1 MTRLSLQAP
10 VWTVH
15 GWPGLLTVTSPRG
28 PCITRH
34 CECGDKSEL
43 FQHWLITRGFIK
55 QHKKYVNICVSL
67 QWSHQNI
74 VTRHQG
80 TMRQLYNQDSV
91 TRWEMRSHWRQVLH
105 FVGSQSNK
113 HSPEGERTAFYFLQ
127 SSASSESA
135 SNNPSL
141 VFVINSKSLIYI
153 FQLLDVWIC
162 SEERREAWVQAADS
176 GGRGQRGEDP
186 RNRLKF
192 PQLTTQTQTTNTTS
206 RASVTTTVNLFLKT
220 PFSVFSPSAWWVM
233 GDVRSWVPSHQ

>member
-1 MTRLSLQAP
+1 MC
-10 VWTVH
+10 H
-15 GWPGLLTVTSPRG
+15 YNGLIRILW
-28 PCITRH
+28 H
-34 CECGDKSEL
+34 
-43 FQHWLITRGFIK
+43 
-55 QHKKYVNICVSL
+55 
-67 QWSHQNI
+67 
-74 VTRHQG
+74 VTRAQWD
-80 TMRQLYNQDSV
+80 NQDSV

>member
-1 MTRLSLQAP
+1 M
-10 VWTVH
+10 
-15 GWPGLLTVTSPRG
+15 TSPRG

-80 TMRQLYNQDSV
+80 TMRQSRL
-91 TRWEMRSHWRQVLH
+91 RHKMRDEESLETGFAFCWVAVQQT
-105 FVGSQSNK
+105 QSRGWKNCLL
-113 HSPEGERTAFYFLQ
+113 FLTIL
-127 SSASSESA
+127 SSESA

-220 PFSVFSPSAWWVM
+220 PFSVFSPPAWWVM